1 MARRSV
7 AWLVVVGGAAWGLAS
22 YLVLWGYTPIVV
34 TERFVES
41 LPGLLLL
48 LPARAVL
55 ESIHFVEQ
63 RIVHHPFDF
72 STHNSWIG
80 YVSAMTG
87 AAILALAWVL
97 ATAPARLRAR
107 RRDED
112 RLAEAQPAE
121 APAPDLGP

>member
-1 MARRSV
+1 M
-7 AWLVVVGGAAWGLAS
+7 VVGGAAWGLAS

-48 LPARAVL
+48 FPARAVL

-87 AAILALAWVL
+87 AVILALGWAVVG
-97 ATAPARLRAR
+97 APARMRAR
-107 RRDED
+107 RHPADH
-112 RLAEAQPAE
+112 LAEAPSAE
-121 APAPDLGP
+121 EPAPDVAP

>member
-1 MARRSV
+1 MCYTGPVGGRTLR
-7 AWLVVVGGAAWGLAS
+7 WLVVVAGAAWGLGA
-22 YLVLWGYTPIVV
+22 YLALWGYTPIVV

-63 RIVHHPFDF
+63 RIAHHPFDF
-72 STHNSWIG
+72 SAHNSWIG

-97 ATAPARLRAR
+97 ATAPARMRAR
-107 RRDED
+107 PRGED
-112 RLAEAQPAE
+112 P
-121 APAPDLGP
+121 

>member
-1 MARRSV
+1 MG
-7 AWLVVVGGAAWGLAS
+7 WLVVLCGAAWGLAS
-22 YLVLWGYTPIVV
+22 YLVLWGDTPIVV

-41 LPGLLLL
+41 LPGTLLL

-80 YVSAMTG
+80 YVSAITG
-87 AAILALAWVL
+87 AAILALAWAVVS
-97 ATAPARLRAR
+97 APARMRAR
-107 RRDED
+107 RRTED
-112 RLAEAQPAE
+112 RLAEARPAE
-121 APAPDLGP
+121 APAPDVSP

>member
-1 MARRSV
+1 MG
-7 AWLVVVGGAAWGLAS
+7 WLVVVAGAAWGLVS

-55 ESIHFVEQ
+55 ESIHVIEQ

-72 STHNSWIG
+72 STNNGWIG
-80 YVSAMTG
+80 YVSALAG
-87 AAILALAWVL
+87 AAILATAWAVL
-97 ATAPARLRAR
+97 SAPARMRAR
-107 RRDED
+107 RQRED
-112 RLAEAQPAE
+112 HIAEAPPADE
-121 APAPDLGP
+121 PAPAPDVAP

>member
-1 MARRSV
+1 V
-7 AWLVVVGGAAWGLAS
+7 GWLVVVAGAVWGLAS

-41 LPGLLLL
+41 LSGLLLL

-63 RIVHHPFDF
+63 HIVHHPFDF
-72 STHNSWIG
+72 STHNGWIG

-87 AAILALAWVL
+87 AAVLALAWAIVS
-97 ATAPARLRAR
+97 APARMRAR
-107 RRDED
+107 RRVQDH
-112 RLAEAQPAE
+112 LAEAQPAE
-121 APAPDLGP
+121 EPAPAPDAAP